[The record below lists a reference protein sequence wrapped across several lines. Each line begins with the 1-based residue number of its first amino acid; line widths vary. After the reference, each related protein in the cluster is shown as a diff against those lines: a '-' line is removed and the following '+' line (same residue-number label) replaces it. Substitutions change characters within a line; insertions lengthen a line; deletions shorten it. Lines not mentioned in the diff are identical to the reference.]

1 MDYPDILEI
10 LYIEDHMADTFAADV
25 VEEFRKAKIMGVRAG
40 AEHRYTGVWAVVVD
54 DRVFARSWND
64 KSTGWFQAFRK
75 QARGTVQVG
84 ELELSVRGRVV
95 RSGRIRDAV
104 TAAYGEKYPTK
115 GSRKWVEGFAEPER
129 VVNTIEFIPS

>member
-40 AEHRYTGVWAVVVD
+40 AEHRYTGVWVVVVD
-54 DRVFARSWND
+54 DRVFARSWTD

-129 VVNTIEFIPS
+129 VVNTIEFIPD